1 MFVACMNVND
11 MDVLLVH
18 HTDPFHTNYIK
29 PFSKYGAHV
38 MFVVLLLPAFLRH
51 VPTYCATSDSLFLLR
66 PCETTK
72 RSPPSPTGIVA
83 RSSHTD
89 TTPTGPRSRC
99 RSGWCRGLGRGWSLR
114 HHRGGARPR
123 RPRVARADW
132 PHVGQC
138 DLVARTRRP

>member
-1 MFVACMNVND
+1 MSFDYKNQIHSQIEYENRVKSCTQMFVACMNVND

-51 VPTYCATSDSLFLLR
+51 VPTYCDTFDSIFLLS

-72 RSPPSPTGIVA
+72 RSPLRPHWYC
-83 RSSHTD
+83 SSKLPYGHNT
-89 TTPTGPRSRC
+89 
-99 RSGWCRGLGRGWSLR
+99 
-114 HHRGGARPR
+114 HRITQPLPKWTAPLPGK
-123 RPRVARADW
+123 
-132 PHVGQC
+132 
-138 DLVARTRRP
+138 RT

>member
-1 MFVACMNVND
+1 MSSDYKNQIHSQTEYENRVKSCTQMFVACMNVND

-51 VPTYCATSDSLFLLR
+51 VPTYCATSDFFLLR

-72 RSPPSPTGIVA
+72 RSPPAPTGTVA

-89 TTPTGPRSRC
+89 TTPTAACSRC
-99 RSGWCRGLGRGWSLR
+99 RSGRRRGLGRGRSLR
-114 HHRGGARPR
+114 HR
-123 RPRVARADW
+123 
-132 PHVGQC
+132 
-138 DLVARTRRP
+138 